1 MNYFRKKDGRN
12 DLYFSISFKLHCR
25 QGFRPKYCFLS
36 VNAFNSKMIR
46 PLIKCLYHVQNEK
59 HVIAIFVYNLIN
71 LKVEICFF
79 FLVRFTIIH
88 YVSKVSIVIKL
99 ITFVNKINGNCDCNE
114 KKSNVIVIKMQYIS

>member
-1 MNYFRKKDGRN
+1 
-12 DLYFSISFKLHCR
+12 
-25 QGFRPKYCFLS
+25 
-36 VNAFNSKMIR
+36 MIR